1 VSAIPDDQARLS
13 SSGEDPVYIHKPS
26 LMGAPW
32 ELRLRPE
39 ALAWRTG
46 RHEGRIPYGRITRV
60 RLSFR
65 PVTMQTRRFV
75 AEVWSAGGPRLSIA
89 STSWRS
95 MVEQTAQDQAYGA
108 FVRELHRR
116 IAAAGAA
123 VAYDRGS
130 PALLY
135 WPGLAVFAG
144 VVVGFAVLIV
154 RALEIGAYAGA
165 AVIGAF
171 LALFGWQS
179 GNYFWRNR
187 PGRYRPDALPKALVP
202 DG

>member
-1 VSAIPDDQARLS
+1 
-13 SSGEDPVYIHKPS
+13 
-26 LMGAPW
+26 
-32 ELRLRPE
+32 
-39 ALAWRTG
+39 
-46 RHEGRIPYGRITRV
+46 
-60 RLSFR
+60 
-65 PVTMQTRRFV
+65 
-75 AEVWSAGGPRLSIA
+75 
-89 STSWRS
+89 
-95 MVEQTAQDQAYGA
+95 VEQEAQDQAYGA

-130 PALLY
+130 PPLLY

-165 AVIGAF
+165 AVVGAF